1 MQFDVNSHFQ
11 KASDKFAIHAQEL
24 FPALL
29 KLLSDPAE
37 EVVRQDLAVMGLIST
52 NPAYFDRLM
61 QSLISLF
68 ATDPTLLEKR
78 GTMIVR
84 QLSLHL
90 DAQRVFRR
98 LSVILEE
105 STDEDFATAMVQTLN
120 IILLTSAEFLP
131 LRASL
136 KALHASAENK
146 ELFVALYRSWSHNPS
161 ATLALCLLAQ
171 QYTFAYKLIQTLYVM
186 SVSFCWSFFFTHIPN
201 SYLQCG
207 IGSHREFPD
216 RD

>member
-1 MQFDVNSHFQ
+1 
-11 KASDKFAIHAQEL
+11 
-24 FPALL
+24 
-29 KLLSDPAE
+29 
-37 EVVRQDLAVMGLIST
+37 MGLIST

-171 QYTFAYKLIQTLYVM
+171 QYTFAYKLIQTLYATAF
-186 SVSFCWSFFFTHIPN
+186 SF
-201 SYLQCG
+201 YLFCSNLYF
-207 IGSHREFPD
+207 ILSH
-216 RD
+216 

>member
-1 MQFDVNSHFQ
+1 
-11 KASDKFAIHAQEL
+11 L

-37 EVVRQDLAVMGLIST
+37 EVVRQDLAVMGIIST
-52 NPAYFDRLM
+52 NPTYFDRLM

-105 STDEDFATAMVQTLN
+105 SADEDFAVAM
-120 IILLTSAEFLP
+120 ARHP
-131 LRASL
+131 L
-136 KALHASAENK
+136 
-146 ELFVALYRSWSHNPS
+146 
-161 ATLALCLLAQ
+161 C
-171 QYTFAYKLIQTLYVM
+171 
-186 SVSFCWSFFFTHIPN
+186 
-201 SYLQCG
+201 
-207 IGSHREFPD
+207 
-216 RD
+216 